1 MKWPTNRHTR
11 AAAVRELDRKAWN
24 LPQASVR
31 TGSRSS
37 HRDGLDWGCFRD
49 LYYPA
54 SRRHN
59 FEAIVAYGDYKRS
72 PQASSLS
79 TEVIDLKGHPNSTD
93 APSLEEW
100 EAEGGTTP

>member
-1 MKWPTNRHTR
+1 MKWPTNRHSK

-31 TGSRSS
+31 TASRSS
-37 HRDGLDWGCFRD
+37 YRDGLDWGRFRD

-59 FEAIVAYGDYKRS
+59 FEAIVAYGDYKRA
-72 PQASSLS
+72 PQASSPA
-79 TEVIDLKGHPNSTD
+79 TEVIHLKRDANSTD

>member
-1 MKWPTNRHTR
+1 VKWPTNRHTK

-31 TGSRSS
+31 TASRSS
-37 HRDGLDWGCFRD
+37 HRDGLAWGSFRD

-72 PQASSLS
+72 PQASSPA
-79 TEVIDLKGHPNSTD
+79 TEVHLKGDANSTD
-93 APSLEEW
+93 APSREEW